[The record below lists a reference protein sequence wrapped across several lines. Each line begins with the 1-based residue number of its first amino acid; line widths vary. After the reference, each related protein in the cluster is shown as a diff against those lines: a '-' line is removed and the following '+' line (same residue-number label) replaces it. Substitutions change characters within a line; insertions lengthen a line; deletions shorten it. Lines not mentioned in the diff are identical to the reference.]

1 MKKII
6 LFIVITLTLMLIPK
20 AYAASTVEEI
30 SNINIPPLLSEK
42 KYVCKELIFIAIDV
56 LIIWII
62 TQ

>member
-1 MKKII
+1 MKKLI

-42 KYVCKELIFIAIDV
+42 KYVYINNMDNYTIKIK
-56 LIIWII
+56 
-62 TQ
+62 

>member
-20 AYAASTVEEI
+20 AYAASTLEEI

-42 KYVCKELIFIAIDV
+42 NMYT